1 MLNEKVVE
9 VQGLQNQMAQMQE
22 QLNQSQVMHNDVQ
35 LLFDQGLLK
44 QNPDGK
50 FSVVEDA
57 SERES
62 LA

>member
-1 MLNEKVVE
+1 
-9 VQGLQNQMAQMQE
+9 MQE
-22 QLNQSQVMHNDVQ
+22 QINQSQVMHNDVQ